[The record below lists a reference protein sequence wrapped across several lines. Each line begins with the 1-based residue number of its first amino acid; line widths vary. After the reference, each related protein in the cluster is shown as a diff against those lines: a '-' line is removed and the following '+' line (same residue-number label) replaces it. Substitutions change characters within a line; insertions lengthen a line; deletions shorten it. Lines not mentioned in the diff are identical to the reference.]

1 VAGGQSSVINAW
13 LGSGQNKT
21 CRSIDFSYVWGVK
34 TTLDIDPDL
43 LAEAQQA
50 AAQIGKPLAAV
61 VEDSLKLFLNREKG
75 VLQAPPGG
83 YQGGSL
89 DRDDVFFSIL
99 AQIEAE
105 RHAHLPRE
113 PVQFD

>member
-1 VAGGQSSVINAW
+1 M
-13 LGSGQNKT
+13 
-21 CRSIDFSYVWGVK
+21 K

-50 AAQIGKPLAAV
+50 AAQIGKPLASV
-61 VEDSLKLFLNREKG
+61 VEDSLKLFLNKEKR
-75 VLQAPPGG
+75 VLQAPLGG
-83 YQGGSL
+83 YHGGSL
-89 DRDDVFFSIL
+89 DRDDPFFSTL
-99 AQIEAE
+99 AQIEEE